1 MKYISTITNLF
12 VCLAVALMFQSCK
25 DNENNNIDSSALT
38 LLSYTPEQGGNVA
51 TEGVIELTFSKA
63 VRQAPDTEITINGK
77 AIRVIITDN
86 VVRANYSEPLADH
99 VTLDIPEG
107 ALTDMNSVQ
116 KYEGLNLKYEIKLE
130 KRLYDAVV
138 DINGNGDYTT
148 VQEAIDAA
156 PSESEKPYLIFIA
169 NGEYEEYV
177 MIPKKKNFIHL
188 IGQDKDKTVIKYKLT
203 TYKEEQDAGKTD
215 DQVGYSIADAWASS
229 YYNPVNNMSTEQVAV
244 MVIFGNDFYAE
255 NLTLENTWGTK
266 NMSGPQA
273 DALCTRVDRIA
284 FNNCKLLSFQDTWW
298 VRQAT
303 DDISARNYADN
314 CFIQGAVDYVY
325 GSANLL
331 VENSTLYNV
340 RAGSVITAGSQYN
353 GTPWGHVFKDCL
365 IDGNDAAKTKGN
377 FFGRPWH
384 NAPKELFINVEC
396 KIPMDPTGW
405 QNMNA
410 SPGLFAIYDVTAM
423 DGTPLSTENWKR
435 DYEFK
440 DDSGTSVTVHY
451 DGDFELTADEA
462 AKYTYEN
469 IITSPDG
476 WNPKAFYTTEKLPA
490 VENINLY
497 GTTLS
502 WDGMNK
508 AICYLVF
515 DNGEFI
521 GQTTETTM
529 EVDVNGENYTVKAVN
544 KYGSLSD

>member
-1 MKYISTITNLF
+1 MKRISIITNLF
-12 VCLAVALMFQSCK
+12 VCLAVALMSQSCK

-138 DINGNGDYTT
+138 DKNGNGDYIT

-156 PSESEKPYLIFIA
+156 PSELDKPYLIFIT

-188 IGQDKDKTVIKYKLT
+188 IGQDKDKTIIKYKVT
-203 TYKEEQDAGKTD
+203 VSKENVTD
-215 DQVGYSIADAWASS
+215 KYPENPWDYS
-229 YYNPVNNMSTEQVAV
+229 YLNPANNMSSEQCAV

-255 NLTLENTWGTK
+255 NLTLENTWGTE
-266 NMSGPQA
+266 NQSGPQA

-284 FNNCKLLSFQDTWW
+284 FFNCKLLSFQDTWW

-303 DDISARNYADN
+303 NDISARNYADN
-314 CFIQGAVDYVY
+314 CWIEGAVDYVY

-340 RAGSVITAGSQYN
+340 RAGSVLTAGSQYE
-353 GTPWGHVFKDCL
+353 GTPWGHVFKDC
-365 IDGNDAAKTKGN
+365 IMDGNDAAKSQGN

-384 NAPKELFINVEC
+384 NAPKELFINVDC
-396 KIPMDPTGW
+396 RIPMDPAGW
-405 QNMNA
+405 QDMKT
-410 SPGLFAIYDVTAM
+410 SPGLFAVYNVTDK
-423 DGTPLSTENWKR
+423 DGQPLSTEQWKR
-435 DYEFK
+435 DYTFE
-440 DDSGTSVTVHY
+440 DESREEVTVHY
-451 DGDFELTADEA
+451 DGKFELTADEA

-476 WNPKAFYTTEKLPA
+476 WNPKAFYTSEKLPA

>member
-1 MKYISTITNLF
+1 MKRISIITNLF
-12 VCLAVALMFQSCK
+12 VCLAVALMSQSCK

-138 DINGNGDYTT
+138 DKNGNGDYIT

-156 PSESEKPYLIFIA
+156 PSELDKPYLIFIT

-188 IGQDKDKTVIKYKLT
+188 IGQDKDKTIIKYKVT
-203 TYKEEQDAGKTD
+203 VSKENVTD
-215 DQVGYSIADAWASS
+215 KYPENPWDYS
-229 YYNPVNNMSTEQVAV
+229 YLNPANNMSSEQCAV

-255 NLTLENTWGTK
+255 NLTLENTWGTE
-266 NMSGPQA
+266 NQSGPQA

-284 FNNCKLLSFQDTWW
+284 FFNCKLLSFQDTWW
-298 VRQAT
+298 VHQAT
-303 DDISARNYADN
+303 NDISARNYADN
-314 CFIQGAVDYVY
+314 CWIEGAVDYVY

-340 RAGSVITAGSQYN
+340 RAGSVLTAGSQYE
-353 GTPWGHVFKDCL
+353 GTPWGHVFKDC
-365 IDGNDAAKTKGN
+365 IMDGNDAAKSQGN

-384 NAPKELFINVEC
+384 NAPKELFINVDC
-396 KIPMDPTGW
+396 RIPMDPAGW
-405 QNMNA
+405 QDMNT
-410 SPGLFAIYDVTAM
+410 SPGLFAVYNVTDK
-423 DGTPLSTENWKR
+423 DGQPLSTEQWKR
-435 DYEFK
+435 DYTFK
-440 DDSGTSVTVHY
+440 DESREEVTVHY
-451 DGDFELTADEA
+451 DGKFELTADEA

-476 WNPKAFYTTEKLPA
+476 WNPKAFYTSEKLPA

>member
-138 DINGNGDYTT
+138 DINGNGDYTS
-148 VQEAIDAA
+148 VQKAIDAA

-188 IGQDKDKTVIKYKLT
+188 IGQDKDKTIIKYKVTISNEGSEQNPIAPDKYLENPW
-203 TYKEEQDAGKTD
+203 TY
-215 DQVGYSIADAWASS
+215 S
-229 YYNPVNNMSTEQVAV
+229 YLNPANNMSSEQCAV

-255 NLTLENTWGTK
+255 NLTLENTWGTGHK
-266 NMSGPQA
+266 TGPQA

-284 FNNCKLLSFQDTWW
+284 FYNCKLLSFQDTWW
-298 VRQAT
+298 VRQAKNDLT
-303 DDISARNYADN
+303 ARNYADQ

-331 VENSTLYNV
+331 VENSTLYNI
-340 RAGSVITAGSQYN
+340 RTGSVITACSHYE
-353 GTPWGHVFKDCL
+353 GTLWGHVFKDCV
-365 IDGNDAAKTKGN
+365 IDGDDTAMSGDN
-377 FFGRPWH
+377 FFGRPWQ
-384 NAPKELFINVEC
+384 NAPVELFINVDC
-396 KIPMDPTGW
+396 KIPMASAGW
-405 QNMNA
+405 QDMGT
-410 SPGLFAIYDVTAM
+410 SPGLFAIYDVT
-423 DGTPLSTENWKR
+423 DKNGQPLSTDGWKR
-435 DYEFK
+435 DYNVGAE
-440 DDSGTSVTVHY
+440 TVHY
-451 DGDFELTADEA
+451 DGNFNLTEAEA

-515 DNGEFI
+515 DNGKFI

>member
-1 MKYISTITNLF
+1 MKRISIITNLF
-12 VCLAVALMFQSCK
+12 VCLAVALMSQSCK

-138 DINGNGDYTT
+138 DKNGNGDYIT

-156 PSESEKPYLIFIA
+156 PSELDKPYLIFIT

-188 IGQDKDKTVIKYKLT
+188 IGQDKDKTIIKYKVT
-203 TYKEEQDAGKTD
+203 VSKENVTD
-215 DQVGYSIADAWASS
+215 KYPENPWDYS
-229 YYNPVNNMSTEQVAV
+229 YLNPANNMSSEQCAV

-255 NLTLENTWGTK
+255 NLTLENTWGTE
-266 NMSGPQA
+266 NQSGPQA

-284 FNNCKLLSFQDTWW
+284 FFNCKLLSFQDTWW
-298 VRQAT
+298 VHQAT
-303 DDISARNYADN
+303 NDISARNYADN
-314 CFIQGAVDYVY
+314 CWIEGAVDYVY

-340 RAGSVITAGSQYN
+340 RAGSVLTAGSQYE
-353 GTPWGHVFKDCL
+353 GTPWGHVFKDC
-365 IDGNDAAKTKGN
+365 IMDGNDAAKSQGN

-384 NAPKELFINVEC
+384 NAPKELFINVDC
-396 KIPMDPTGW
+396 RIPMDPAGW
-405 QNMNA
+405 QDMNT
-410 SPGLFAIYDVTAM
+410 SPGLFAVYNVTDK
-423 DGTPLSTENWKR
+423 DGQPLSTEQWKR
-435 DYEFK
+435 DYTFE
-440 DDSGTSVTVHY
+440 DESREEVTVHY
-451 DGDFELTADEA
+451 DGKFELTADEA

-476 WNPKAFYTTEKLPA
+476 WNPKAFYTSEKLPA

>member
-1 MKYISTITNLF
+1 MKRISIITNLF
-12 VCLAVALMFQSCK
+12 VCLAVALMSQSCK

-86 VVRANYSEPLADH
+86 VVRANYSEPLADY

-138 DINGNGDYTT
+138 DKNGNGDYTT

-156 PSESEKPYLIFIA
+156 PSELDKPYLIFIT

-188 IGQDKDKTVIKYKLT
+188 IGQDKDKTIIKYKVT
-203 TYKEEQDAGKTD
+203 VSKENVTD
-215 DQVGYSIADAWASS
+215 KYPENPWDYS
-229 YYNPVNNMSTEQVAV
+229 YLNPANNMSSEQCAV

-255 NLTLENTWGTK
+255 NLTLENTWGTE
-266 NMSGPQA
+266 NQSGPQA

-284 FNNCKLLSFQDTWW
+284 FFNCKLLSFQDTWW

-303 DDISARNYADN
+303 NDISARNYADN
-314 CFIQGAVDYVY
+314 CWIEGAVDYVY

-340 RAGSVITAGSQYN
+340 RAGSVLTAGSQYE
-353 GTPWGHVFKDCL
+353 GTPWGHVFKDC
-365 IDGNDAAKTKGN
+365 IMDGNDAAKSQGN

-384 NAPKELFINVEC
+384 NAPKELFINVDC
-396 KIPMDPTGW
+396 RIPMDPAGW
-405 QNMNA
+405 QDMNT
-410 SPGLFAIYDVTAM
+410 SPGLFAVYNVTDK
-423 DGTPLSTENWKR
+423 DGQPLSTEQWKR
-435 DYEFK
+435 DYTFE
-440 DDSGTSVTVHY
+440 DESGEEVTVHY
-451 DGDFELTADEA
+451 DGKFELTADEA

-476 WNPKAFYTTEKLPA
+476 WNPKAFYTSEKLPA

>member
-1 MKYISTITNLF
+1 MKRISIITNLF
-12 VCLAVALMFQSCK
+12 VCLAVALMSQSCK

-138 DINGNGDYTT
+138 DKNGNGDYIT

-156 PSESEKPYLIFIA
+156 PSELDKPYLIFIT

-188 IGQDKDKTVIKYKLT
+188 IGQDKDKTIIKYKVT
-203 TYKEEQDAGKTD
+203 VSNENVTD
-215 DQVGYSIADAWASS
+215 KYPENPWDYS
-229 YYNPVNNMSTEQVAV
+229 YLNPANNMSSEQCAV

-255 NLTLENTWGTK
+255 NLTLENTWGTE
-266 NMSGPQA
+266 NQSGPQA

-284 FNNCKLLSFQDTWW
+284 FFNCKLLSFQDTWW

-303 DDISARNYADN
+303 NDISARNYADN
-314 CFIQGAVDYVY
+314 CWIEGAVDYVY

-340 RAGSVITAGSQYN
+340 RAGSVLTAGLQYE
-353 GTPWGHVFKDCL
+353 GTPWGHVFKDC
-365 IDGNDAAKTKGN
+365 IMDGNDAAKSQGN

-384 NAPKELFINVEC
+384 NAPKELFINVDC
-396 KIPMDPTGW
+396 RIPMDPAGW
-405 QNMNA
+405 QDMNT
-410 SPGLFAIYDVTAM
+410 SPGLFAVYNVTDK
-423 DGTPLSTENWKR
+423 DGQPLSTEQWKR
-435 DYEFK
+435 DYTFE
-440 DDSGTSVTVHY
+440 DESGEEVTVHY
-451 DGDFELTADEA
+451 DGKFELTADEA

-476 WNPKAFYTTEKLPA
+476 WNPKAFYTSEKLPA

>member
-1 MKYISTITNLF
+1 MKRISIITNLF
-12 VCLAVALMFQSCK
+12 VCLAVALMSQSCK

-138 DINGNGDYTT
+138 DKNGNGDYIT

-156 PSESEKPYLIFIA
+156 PSELDKPYLIFIT

-188 IGQDKDKTVIKYKLT
+188 IGQDKDKTIIKYKVT
-203 TYKEEQDAGKTD
+203 VSKENVTD
-215 DQVGYSIADAWASS
+215 KYPENPWDYS
-229 YYNPVNNMSTEQVAV
+229 YLNPANNMSSEQCAV

-255 NLTLENTWGTK
+255 NLTLENTWGTE
-266 NMSGPQA
+266 NQSGPQA

-284 FNNCKLLSFQDTWW
+284 FFNCKLLSFQDTWW
-298 VRQAT
+298 VHQAT
-303 DDISARNYADN
+303 NDISARNYADN
-314 CFIQGAVDYVY
+314 CWIEGAVDYVY

-340 RAGSVITAGSQYN
+340 RAGSVLTAGSQYE
-353 GTPWGHVFKDCL
+353 GTPWGHVFKDC
-365 IDGNDAAKTKGN
+365 IMDGNDAAKSQGN

-384 NAPKELFINVEC
+384 NAPKELFINVDC
-396 KIPMDPTGW
+396 RIPMDPAGW
-405 QNMNA
+405 QDMNT
-410 SPGLFAIYDVTAM
+410 SPGLFAVYNVTDK
-423 DGTPLSTENWKR
+423 DGQPLSTEQWKR
-435 DYEFK
+435 DYTFE
-440 DDSGTSVTVHY
+440 DESGEEVTVHY
-451 DGDFELTADEA
+451 DGKFELTADEA

-476 WNPKAFYTTEKLPA
+476 WNPKAFYTSEKLPA

>member
-1 MKYISTITNLF
+1 MKYRSTITNLF
-12 VCLAVALMFQSCK
+12 VFLSVALMFQSCK
-25 DNENNNIDSSALT
+25 DNDNNNMDSSALT

-138 DINGNGDYTT
+138 DKNGNGDYTT

-156 PSESEKPYLIFIA
+156 PSELDKPYLIFIA
-169 NGEYEEYV
+169 NGEYKEYV

-188 IGQDKDKTVIKYKLT
+188 IGQDKDKTIIKYKVT
-203 TYKEEQDAGKTD
+203 VSNENVTD
-215 DQVGYSIADAWASS
+215 KYPENPWDYS
-229 YYNPVNNMSTEQVAV
+229 YLNPANNMSSDQCAV

-255 NLTLENTWGTK
+255 NLTLENTWGTE
-266 NMSGPQA
+266 NHSGPQA

-284 FNNCKLLSFQDTWW
+284 FYNCKLSSFQDTWW

-303 DDISARNYADN
+303 NDISARNYADN
-314 CFIQGAVDYVY
+314 CWIEGAVDYVY

-340 RAGSVITAGSQYN
+340 RAGSVLTAGSQYE
-353 GTPWGHVFKDCL
+353 GTPWGHVFKDC
-365 IDGNDAAKTKGN
+365 IMDGNEEAKSQGN

-384 NAPKELFINVEC
+384 NAPKELFINVDC
-396 KIPMDPTGW
+396 RIPMDPAGW
-405 QNMNA
+405 QDMNA
-410 SPGLFAIYDVTAM
+410 SPGLFAIYNVIDK
-423 DGTPLSTENWKR
+423 DGQPLSTEQWKR
-435 DYEFK
+435 DYTFK
-440 DDSGTSVTVHY
+440 DESGEEVTVTY
-451 DGDFELTADEA
+451 NGKFELTEDEA

-476 WNPKAFYTTEKLPA
+476 WNPKSFYTSEKLPA

-502 WDGMNK
+502 WDGQNK

-515 DNGEFI
+515 EDGKFI
-521 GQTTETTM
+521 GQTAETTM
-529 EVDVNGENYTVKAVN
+529 EVDANGGDYTVKAVN

>member
-1 MKYISTITNLF
+1 MKHISTITKLF

-38 LLSYTPEQGGNVA
+38 LLSYTPELGGNVE

-107 ALTDMNSVQ
+107 ALTDMNSIQ

-138 DINGNGDYTT
+138 DINGKGDYTK

-188 IGQDKDKTVIKYKLT
+188 IGQDKDKTIIKYKVT
-203 TYKEEQDAGKTD
+203 VSNENVTGKYPENPWD
-215 DQVGYSIADAWASS
+215 YSYLNSA
-229 YYNPVNNMSTEQVAV
+229 NNMSSEQCAV

-255 NLTLENTWGTK
+255 NLTLENTWGTE

-284 FNNCKLLSFQDTWW
+284 FYNCKLLSFQDTWW

-303 DDISARNYADN
+303 NDISARNYADN

-340 RAGSVITAGSQYN
+340 RAGSVLTAGSQYE
-353 GTPWGHVFKDCL
+353 GTPWGHVFKDC
-365 IDGNDAAKTKGN
+365 IMDGNDAAKSQGN

-384 NAPKELFINVEC
+384 NAPKEIFINVDC
-396 KIPMDPTGW
+396 RIPMDPAGW
-405 QNMNA
+405 QDMNT
-410 SPGLFAIYDVTAM
+410 SPGLFAIYNVTDK
-423 DGTPLSTENWKR
+423 DGVPLSTEQWKR
-435 DYEFK
+435 DYTFENE
-440 DDSGTSVTVHY
+440 SGEKVTVHY
-451 DGDFELTADEA
+451 DGNFNFTEAEA

-490 VENINLY
+490 VENVNTY

-502 WDGMNK
+502 WNGMNK

-515 DNGEFI
+515 EDGKFI

-529 EVDVNGENYTVKAVN
+529 EVNATGGTYTVKAVN

>member
-1 MKYISTITNLF
+1 MKRISIITNLF
-12 VCLAVALMFQSCK
+12 VCLAVALMSQSCK

-138 DINGNGDYTT
+138 DKNGNGDYIT

-156 PSESEKPYLIFIA
+156 PSELDKPYLIFIT

-188 IGQDKDKTVIKYKLT
+188 IGQDKDKTIIKYKVT
-203 TYKEEQDAGKTD
+203 VSKENVTD
-215 DQVGYSIADAWASS
+215 KYPENPWDYS
-229 YYNPVNNMSTEQVAV
+229 YLNPANNMSSEQCAV

-255 NLTLENTWGTK
+255 NLTLENTWGTE
-266 NMSGPQA
+266 NQSGPQA

-284 FNNCKLLSFQDTWW
+284 FFNCKLLSFQDTWW

-303 DDISARNYADN
+303 NDISARNYADN
-314 CFIQGAVDYVY
+314 CWIEGAVDYVY

-340 RAGSVITAGSQYN
+340 RAGSVLTAGSQYE
-353 GTPWGHVFKDCL
+353 GTPWGHVFKDC
-365 IDGNDAAKTKGN
+365 IMDGNDAAKSQGN
-377 FFGRPWH
+377 FFGRPWR
-384 NAPKELFINVEC
+384 NAPKELFINVDC
-396 KIPMDPTGW
+396 RIPMDPAGW
-405 QNMNA
+405 QDMNT
-410 SPGLFAIYDVTAM
+410 SPGLFAVYNVTDK
-423 DGTPLSTENWKR
+423 DGQPLSTEQWKR
-435 DYEFK
+435 DYTFK
-440 DDSGTSVTVHY
+440 DESREEVTVHY
-451 DGDFELTADEA
+451 DGKFELTADEA

-476 WNPKAFYTTEKLPA
+476 WNPKAFYTSEKLPA